1 MKTAII
7 HGPRD
12 VRVEEVDV
20 PEIGPDDALVQVKA
34 SGICGSDVHRY
45 LGTEYGRNC
54 WSYPMNSGHEYCG
67 DVVQVGNRVT
77 RFREGDK
84 ATLGVA
90 WTTGHLGAFSGFV
103 LIPEAD
109 SRLRKLPAEVSH
121 TDGALIETF
130 LVAMKTCHR
139 AEPTPGDGILILGA
153 GPIGLCVLLLCKAR
167 GVLDVTVSEPSA
179 RRRSLAEEIGAR
191 TVAPVESLEDIVMSA
206 TTGKGADLTF
216 ECAGEEASLNQ
227 AFALTRKGGRIG
239 LIGHYRKAPRFNVE
253 DLIMHSMNVFGPAIE
268 PSYFDEAVALLLDG
282 KVDLAQL
289 VSHRYP
295 LEQAQEAFDT
305 ASDVDQSVKVLFT
318 P

>member
-45 LGTEYGRNC
+45 LGTDYGRNC
-54 WSYPMNSGHEYCG
+54 WQYPMNSGHEYCG
-67 DVVQVGNRVT
+67 DVAQVGNRVK

-90 WTTGHLGAFSGFV
+90 WTGGHLGAFSGFV

-109 SRLRKLPAEVSH
+109 NRLCKLPREVSH

-130 LVAMKTCHR
+130 VVAMKSCHR
-139 AEPTPGDGILILGA
+139 ASPAAGDSILILGA

-167 GVLDVTVSEPSA
+167 GMPDVTVSEPSA
-179 RRRSLAEEIGAR
+179 RRRSLAEKIGAR
-191 TVAPVESLEDIVMSA
+191 TIDPTEDLEEVVLSA
-206 TTGKGADLTF
+206 TKGKGTDLTF
-216 ECAGEEASLNQ
+216 ECAGEQDTLNQ
-227 AFALTRKGGRIG
+227 AFALTRRGGRIG
-239 LIGHYRKAPRFNVE
+239 LIGHYRETPRFDVE
-253 DLIMHSMNVFGPAIE
+253 GLIMKSMNVFGPAIE
-268 PSYFDEAVALLLDG
+268 PSYFDEAVALLLEE
-282 KVDLAQL
+282 KVDLAQM
-289 VSHRYP
+289 VSHTYP
-295 LEQAQEAFDT
+295 LEKAREAFDT
-305 ASDVDQSVKVLFT
+305 ASDVEESVKVLFM